1 MLNLQ
6 FEAGEVRRIEYKAQS
21 NKPEETV
28 VIAWAKWELKD
39 PQTEH
44 TIDFG
49 KSEID
54 GQTIISLVPLMNEG
68 KYIFELTARIAP
80 EIVKERLNIRVV

>member
-21 NKPEETV
+21 TKPEESL

-39 PQTEH
+39 PKTDLV
-44 TIDFG
+44 IDFG
-49 KSEID
+49 KCEID
-54 GQTIISLVPLMNEG
+54 GVNIISLVPLMNEG

-80 EIVKERLNIRVV
+80 EIVKERLDIRVV